1 MTKTVAALETLFQ
14 ESIPSPIGVITLLTA
29 PESPER
35 ALLLGFDFEED
46 SKSAWLERRHPGAH
60 LESTRRRS
68 TAGTHLVAYL
78 EGDVEALER
87 IECDAP
93 GTPFQRR
100 VWKELRRIPAG
111 QVISYGELARR
122 VGEPT
127 ACRAV
132 ASANARNPIAIVVP
146 CHRVIAADGTLHGY
160 AGGLDRKRWLLEHE
174 ARHAGARGAATARS
188 ASSGQVLLS
197 QGELWARTTTTS
209 SPIGTSRG
217 RAKRSTI

>member
-1 MTKTVAALETLFQ
+1 MTRIVAELETLFQ
-14 ESIPSPIGVITLLTA
+14 ESIASPIGAITLITA
-29 PESPER
+29 PDAPAR
-35 ALLLGFDFEED
+35 ALLLGFDFEGD
-46 SKSAWLERRHPGAH
+46 WNHGWLERRHPGAR
-60 LESTRRRS
+60 LESTRRR
-68 TAGTHLVAYL
+68 TQAGAHLAAYL
-78 EGDVEALER
+78 EGEVDALDR

-93 GTPFQRR
+93 GTPFQRQ

-146 CHRVIAADGTLHGY
+146 CHRVIAANGTLHGY

-174 ARHAGARGAATARS
+174 ARHARSNGASARS
-188 ASSGQVLLS
+188 AAGQRLLS

-209 SPIGTSRG
+209 SPAGSSRA
-217 RAKRSTI
+217 RAKRSTT